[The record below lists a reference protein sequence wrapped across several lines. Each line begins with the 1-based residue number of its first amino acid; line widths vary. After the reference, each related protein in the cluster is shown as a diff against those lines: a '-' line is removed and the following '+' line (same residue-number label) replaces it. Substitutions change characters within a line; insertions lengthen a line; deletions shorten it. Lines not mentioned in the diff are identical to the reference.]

1 MTDDTDTSERHSTAV
16 ECSNAGEIFTSSS
29 SKIAPKLSTQKTQWA
44 PERACHKRRGRG
56 RCPAAAR
63 PRPNGRARRAC
74 LQRHERRTPLPRAAA
89 LLAGIVDDGTD
100 APSMRHAAATS
111 SGSPP
116 SLCACPPLL
125 AETESGAPSLQGSR
139 LAQRWLA
146 GVAARQALDGDDH
159 PSTSMLDLQK
169 LCEAQPES
177 IDARKPAA
185 PLPEASPSSVSADFS
200 FWPA

>member
-1 MTDDTDTSERHSTAV
+1 MFLPPPVLDPMDELA
-16 ECSNAGEIFTSSS
+16 E
-29 SKIAPKLSTQKTQWA
+29 
-44 PERACHKRRGRG
+44 
-56 RCPAAAR
+56 
-63 PRPNGRARRAC
+63 AC

-89 LLAGIVDDGTD
+89 LLAGIADDED
-100 APSMRHAAATS
+100 EMPHPMRKNAPPPTS

-169 LCEAQPES
+169 LCEASRSMTPKAGGAAS
-177 IDARKPAA
+177 RCRPLRLGGLFVLARVIARSVHF
-185 PLPEASPSSVSADFS
+185 PLYFYVRCLGVGGTRGVT
-200 FWPA
+200 

>member
-1 MTDDTDTSERHSTAV
+1 MFLPPPVLDPMDELA
-16 ECSNAGEIFTSSS
+16 E
-29 SKIAPKLSTQKTQWA
+29 
-44 PERACHKRRGRG
+44 
-56 RCPAAAR
+56 
-63 PRPNGRARRAC
+63 AC

-89 LLAGIVDDGTD
+89 LLAGIADDED
-100 APSMRHAAATS
+100 EMPHPMRKNAPPPTS